1 MLRSF
6 QSGQDLHRC
15 EDRVASPSAGTVCV
29 RVDVRQNRELMS
41 SGLSRESLKERQRYA
56 EWYEEKS
63 ADDQFLID
71 EIADST
77 DYILGEKQNNAFIA
91 LLRENGIES
100 AEQFVDAFCV
110 EYEGIVDSDEFVVLV
125 FAGNSYFFK
134 RLCSRSQ

>member
-1 MLRSF
+1 MWRSF
-6 QSGQDLHRC
+6 HSVQDPHRC
-15 EDRVASPSAGTVCV
+15 EDRMVSPSAGTVCV
-29 RVDVRQNRELMS
+29 RVDVRQNDELMS

-56 EWYEEKS
+56 DWYEEKS

-77 DYILGEKQNNAFIA
+77 DYIFGEEQNNAFIA

-110 EYEGIVDSDEFVVLV
+110 EYEGVVESDEFIVLV
-125 FAGNSYFFK
+125 FAGNSYFFR

>member
-1 MLRSF
+1 MPRLAGS
-6 QSGQDLHRC
+6 Q
-15 EDRVASPSAGTVCV
+15 SAGTVCV
-29 RVDVRQNRELMS
+29 QVDVRQNRALMS
-41 SGLSRESLKERQRYA
+41 NGLSRESLKARQRYA

-63 ADDQFLID
+63 ADDQLLID

-91 LLRENGIES
+91 LLRENGIET

-110 EYEGIVDSDEFVVLV
+110 EYEGIVESDEFVVLI
-125 FAGNSYFFK
+125 FAGNTYFFR